1 MRHTLRRML
10 AYKVM
15 AIVLLASMGCSM
27 LQGVQATPSPENGVT
42 ATPAISANPQLVD
55 VDTGTTT
62 DVAFISGENGGDE
75 DGRDGFTISLSEGSS
90 TPQEI
95 IPIEPVQG
103 DPLTS
108 EEIEI
113 LLARLPELEMGVDD
127 QQEFFIPPDLL
138 PPPRPGET
146 IDLVFPPDDDTTAPD
161 EVVSGPLE
169 VLRYSPE
176 GEISVAPF
184 IAITFNQPMVPLAT
198 LQQLREQEVPVQV
211 TPSLP
216 GSWRWVGTKTL
227 AFYYDSDLIDRLP
240 KATEYTVVVP
250 AGTRSANGGEL
261 AQEVRWTFTTPAPVL
276 VNSYPYSH
284 EPQDLEPVFFAL
296 FDQRID
302 PAAVLPFINA
312 SADDRGFSIRLAT
325 EDEIT
330 GEETVAS
337 LVASAPEGRWI
348 AFKAVYALPKDSLIQ
363 VKFQSGMPSAEG
375 ELITQVDQAYSFR
388 TYAPLNVVDYGCS
401 WWGRDCYPL
410 QPFFIEFNNPLDAEA
425 YQENMISIDPPI
437 AGAVVNVVGNTIT
450 IRGATV
456 ASTNYYVTVDA
467 SLPDVFGQTL
477 GRDEKLTFQ
486 VGKAE
491 ALLIGPNTSL
501 VTVDPYAQMPGL
513 SVYSITYPS
522 LQVEVYAVQPTDW
535 LGYKE
540 YLRDYGYNER
550 DITPPGQRVVQQ
562 KIDLSGKTEQLA
574 ETFIDLSDVM
584 EGEFGHFIVIVKPP
598 KGFFEEERWW
608 ETVHAWVQVTQIGVD
623 AFVDHSEMVV
633 WATDLKDGTPLSG
646 VNLADGGRSL
656 GQRTDAEGIARFALP
671 NDGIA
676 YLVATLGD
684 DSAILPRSTN
694 TWYDDSW
701 VPRPPVDMLRWY
713 VFDDRAMYK
722 PGEEVHL
729 KGWLRIIGAGQ
740 AGDVMLP
747 GSRVNAMNYVVTG
760 PLGNEIVNGQVTVD
774 DFGGFDLAFT
784 VPENANLGYAYVSLT
799 ANGDLGRVDS
809 LSYNHGFQ
817 IQEFRRPEFEVQA
830 GNETSGPYYNDEFAI
845 TVVSANYYAGG
856 PLPNAEV
863 TWNVNAEETNYQP
876 PNWPEF
882 FFGEWTPWWWY
893 DWYWYGGNGTGQTR
907 QVFEGRTD
915 ASGDHF
921 LRLDFDGEG
930 VQRPQSVLAEA
941 VVMDVNR
948 QAWSGST
955 SLMVHPAE
963 TYVGMRSERYF
974 VERGTPIE
982 VDLIVTDID
991 GNVISSRPVTVTA
1004 ERMQWKFERGSWR
1017 EVGTDAQV
1025 CEFVSGAEP
1034 SSCEFQTE
1042 LGGKYQITALVS
1054 DEAGRE
1060 NRTRLTRWVSGGE
1073 RAPSRGIEQETVTLI
1088 PDKEFYEPG
1097 DVAEILVQSPFG
1109 AGEGLLTV
1117 SRSGILYTERF
1128 TMTEDSTI
1136 LRIPVEDA
1144 YIPNFVIQVDLAGSA
1159 QRLDDE
1165 GNQIEGLPPRPAFA
1179 VGSLS
1184 LSVPPLN
1191 RQLTVTAEAEESRV
1205 VPGAETS
1212 IAIEVL
1218 DASGAPVE
1226 NASLAVVVVDEAIL
1240 SLTNYQLSDPLAA
1253 FYFTR
1258 YADVSSTYGRA
1269 SILLVDPMS
1278 FSAEIRQELMETP
1291 GFGGGAMDE
1300 AVEESVEMEAMP
1312 SAMAEDSMA
1321 KEAAD
1326 GEDAAIMLRTD
1337 FNPLALFSPDVRT
1350 DEEGRA
1356 VVAVK
1361 MPDNLTRYRIMVV
1374 AVDEGGTLFGSG
1386 ESNLTARLPLMVRPS
1401 APRFLNFG
1409 DVFALPVVL
1418 QNQTD
1423 EDMTVEV
1430 IAAATNLTFTQDQG
1444 VRVVVPANDRV
1455 EVRFPV
1461 ETVLAGTAQV
1471 MIAAVS
1477 GDYGDAALLSLPVY
1491 TPATGEAFAVYGV
1504 VDDGS
1509 VVQPLARPQDV
1520 FAQYGGLEITTSS
1533 TALQALTDAVLYL
1546 ATYPFDSSEQMA
1558 SRILGIAALREV
1570 LAAFEAEG
1578 LPSPEEME
1586 ASIERDVERL
1596 SAMQNYDGGFPYW
1609 RRGNESIPFHT
1620 VHVAHALQ
1628 RAREMG
1634 FEVPENTWN
1643 QVLNYITYIEEYYP
1657 YWYSE
1662 QARYTISAY
1671 ALYVRMRM
1679 GDPDAPK
1686 AAALLEDAGVE
1697 GISLDGLA
1705 FVWQVL
1711 AQDGGYESELEA
1723 IRRQVNNRAVETA
1736 GAANFTTGYSD
1747 DDYVLLHSNR
1757 RTDAL
1762 LLDALIN
1769 DNPQSDLIPK
1779 VVNGLMAHRTRGH
1792 WGNTQE
1798 NVFVLL
1804 ALHRYFQTYE
1814 TVEPDFVA
1822 RIWLGET
1829 YAGANEFEGYST
1841 DYQRINIPMQYLM
1854 ENMSAEEL
1862 QDLVIQKDGD
1872 GRLYYRLG
1880 LRYAPTD
1887 LKLPPEE
1894 MGFVVQRVYEAVDDP
1909 DDVRLGEDG
1918 VWYIK
1923 AGARV
1928 RVRLT
1933 MVSANRRYHV
1943 ALVDPLPAGLE
1954 IINPAL
1960 AVSETIPAD
1969 PDSPQEGWWWWRWY
1983 QHQNLRDERVE
1994 VFTQLLWEGVYEYT
2008 YVTRATTPGRFVAP
2022 PAKAEEMYSPEVFGR
2037 SAGDIVVI
2045 E

>member
-1 MRHTLRRML
+1 
-10 AYKVM
+10 
-15 AIVLLASMGCSM
+15 
-27 LQGVQATPSPENGVT
+27 
-42 ATPAISANPQLVD
+42 
-55 VDTGTTT
+55 
-62 DVAFISGENGGDE
+62 
-75 DGRDGFTISLSEGSS
+75 
-90 TPQEI
+90 
-95 IPIEPVQG
+95 
-103 DPLTS
+103 
-108 EEIEI
+108 
-113 LLARLPELEMGVDD
+113 
-127 QQEFFIPPDLL
+127 
-138 PPPRPGET
+138 
-146 IDLVFPPDDDTTAPD
+146 
-161 EVVSGPLE
+161 
-169 VLRYSPE
+169 
-176 GEISVAPF
+176 
-184 IAITFNQPMVPLAT
+184 
-198 LQQLREQEVPVQV
+198 
-211 TPSLP
+211 
-216 GSWRWVGTKTL
+216 
-227 AFYYDSDLIDRLP
+227 
-240 KATEYTVVVP
+240 
-250 AGTRSANGGEL
+250 
-261 AQEVRWTFTTPAPVL
+261 
-276 VNSYPYSH
+276 
-284 EPQDLEPVFFAL
+284 
-296 FDQRID
+296 
-302 PAAVLPFINA
+302 
-312 SADDRGFSIRLAT
+312 
-325 EDEIT
+325 
-330 GEETVAS
+330 
-337 LVASAPEGRWI
+337 
-348 AFKAVYALPKDSLIQ
+348 
-363 VKFQSGMPSAEG
+363 
-375 ELITQVDQAYSFR
+375 
-388 TYAPLNVVDYGCS
+388 
-401 WWGRDCYPL
+401 
-410 QPFFIEFNNPLDAEA
+410 
-425 YQENMISIDPPI
+425 MISIDPPI
-437 AGAVVNVVGNTIT
+437 AGAVVNVVGRTIT

-456 ASTNYYVTVDA
+456 ASTNYYVTIDE

-501 VTVDPYAQMPGL
+501 VTVDPYAQIPGL

-535 LGYKE
+535 LAYKE

-550 DITPPGQRVVQQ
+550 NITPPGQRVIQQ
-562 KIDLSGKTEQLA
+562 RIDLSGKTEQLA
-574 ETFIDLSDVM
+574 ETLIDLSDVM

-646 VNLADGGRSL
+646 VNLADSGRSL

-676 YLVATLGD
+676 YLVATQGD
-684 DSAILPRSTN
+684 DSAILPRSTS

-722 PGEEVHL
+722 PYEEVHL

-740 AGDVMLP
+740 TGDVMLP
-747 GSRVNAMNYVVTG
+747 GNRVTGMNYTVTD

-774 DFGGFDLAFT
+774 AFGGFDLAFT
-784 VPENANLGYAYVSLT
+784 IPENANLGYAYVTLT
-799 ANGDLGRVDS
+799 ANGNLGKVDS
-809 LSYNHGFQ
+809 LSYSHEFQ

-830 GNETSGPYYNDEFAI
+830 GNETIGPYYNGEFAI

-863 TWNVNAEETNYQP
+863 TWNVRAEETNYQP

-893 DWYWYGGNGTGQTR
+893 DWYWYGGSGNAQSW

-930 VQRPQSVLAEA
+930 VQRPQSVIAEA

-991 GNVISSRPVTVTA
+991 GNVISGRPVTVTA
-1004 ERMQWKFERGSWR
+1004 ERMEWKFERGSWR
-1017 EVGTDAQV
+1017 EVGADAQE
-1025 CEFVSGAEP
+1025 CELVSGAEP

-1054 DEAGRE
+1054 DESGRE
-1060 NRTRLTRWVSGGE
+1060 NRTRLTRWVSGGQG
-1073 RAPSRGIEQETVTLI
+1073 APSRGIEQEAVTLI

-1117 SRSGILYTERF
+1117 SRSGVLYTERF

-1159 QRLDDE
+1159 QRLDDQ
-1165 GNQIEGLPPRPAFA
+1165 GNEIEGLPPRPAFA

-1184 LSVPPLN
+1184 LSVPPLS
-1191 RQLTVTAEAEESRV
+1191 RQLTVTAMAEESRV

-1212 IAIEVL
+1212 IAVEVL
-1218 DASGAPVE
+1218 DSNGSPVE
-1226 NASLAVVVVDEAIL
+1226 KASLAVVVVDEAIL

-1253 FYFTR
+1253 FYFIR

-1278 FSAEIRQELMETP
+1278 FSAEIRQELMATP
-1291 GFGGGAMDE
+1291 GLGGEVM
-1300 AVEESVEMEAMP
+1300 EESVAMDAMP
-1312 SAMAEDSMA
+1312 SAEAEDSMT
-1321 KEAAD
+1321 KEAAA

-1350 DEEGRA
+1350 DANGRA
-1356 VVAVK
+1356 VVSVK

-1386 ESNLTARLPLMVRPS
+1386 ESSLTARLPLMVRPS

-1409 DVFALPVVL
+1409 DAFDLPVVL

-1430 IAAATNLTFTQDQG
+1430 IAAVTNLAFTQDQG
-1444 VRVVVPANDRV
+1444 VRVLVPANDRV
-1455 EVRFPV
+1455 EVRFPA

-1477 GDYGDAALLSLPVY
+1477 GDYSDAAKISLPVY

-1504 VDDGS
+1504 VDEGS
-1509 VVQPLARPQDV
+1509 VAQPLARPQDV
-1520 FAQYGGLEITTSS
+1520 FSQYGGLEITTSS

-1546 ATYPFDSSEQMA
+1546 STYPFDSSEQMA

-1570 LAAFEAEG
+1570 LAAFEADG

-1586 ASIERDVERL
+1586 AAITRDIERL
-1596 SAMQNYDGGFPYW
+1596 SAMQNYDGGYPYW
-1609 RRGNESIPFHT
+1609 RRGSESIPFHT

-1634 FEVPENTWN
+1634 YEVPENTWN
-1643 QVLNYITYIEEYYP
+1643 QVLNYITYIENYYP
-1657 YWYSE
+1657 YWYSQ
-1662 QARYTISAY
+1662 QARWTISAY

-1686 AAALLEDAGVE
+1686 AAALLDDAGVE

-1705 FVWQVL
+1705 FIWQVL
-1711 AQDGGYESELEA
+1711 AQDGSYESELDA
-1723 IRRQVNNRAVETA
+1723 IRRHVNNRAVETA

-1747 DDYVLLHSNR
+1747 NDYVLLHSNR

-1829 YAGANEFEGYST
+1829 YAGASEFEGYST

-1854 ENMSAEEL
+1854 ENMSADEL
-1862 QDLVIQKDGD
+1862 QDLIIQKDGD

-1887 LKLPPEE
+1887 LQLPPDE

-1923 AGARV
+1923 AGTRV

-1933 MVSANRRYHV
+1933 MVAANRRYHV

-1954 IINPAL
+1954 VINPAL
-1960 AVSETIPAD
+1960 EVSETIPAD
-1969 PDSPQEGWWWWRWY
+1969 PGSAQEGWWWWRWY

>member
-1 MRHTLRRML
+1 
-10 AYKVM
+10 
-15 AIVLLASMGCSM
+15 
-27 LQGVQATPSPENGVT
+27 
-42 ATPAISANPQLVD
+42 
-55 VDTGTTT
+55 
-62 DVAFISGENGGDE
+62 
-75 DGRDGFTISLSEGSS
+75 GSS

-103 DPLTS
+103 DPLTP

-250 AGTRSANGGEL
+250 AGTQSASGGEL
-261 AQEVRWTFTTPAPVL
+261 AQEVRWTFTTLAPVL

-284 EPQDLEPVFFAL
+284 EPQGLEPVFFAL

-325 EDEIT
+325 DEEIAA
-330 GEETVAS
+330 EEGVAS
-337 LVASAPEGRWI
+337 LAESAPEGRWI
-348 AFKAVYALPKDSLIQ
+348 AFKAAYALPKDSLIQ
-363 VKFQSGMPSAEG
+363 VEFQSGMPSAEG
-375 ELITQVDQAYSFR
+375 ELTTQVDQAYSFR
-388 TYAPLNVVDYGCS
+388 TYAPLKVLDYGCS

-425 YQENMISIDPPI
+425 YQESMISIDPPI

-456 ASTNYYVTVDA
+456 ASTNYYVTIDE

-477 GRDEKLTFQ
+477 GRDEKFTFE

-491 ALLIGPNTSL
+491 ALLIGPDSGL
-501 VTVDPYAQMPGL
+501 VTVDPYAQTPGL

-522 LQVEVYAVQPTDW
+522 LGVDVYAVETGDW
-535 LGYKE
+535 LAYKE
-540 YLRDYGYNER
+540 YLRDYSNNER
-550 DITPPGQRVVQQ
+550 AITPPGTRVIQQ

-584 EGEFGHFIVIVKPP
+584 EGEFAHFIVIVKPP

-646 VNLADGGRSL
+646 VNLADSGSSL
-656 GQRTDAEGIARFALP
+656 GERTDAEGIARFALP

-684 DSAILPRSTN
+684 DSAILPRSAN
-694 TWYDDSW
+694 IWYDDSW
-701 VPRPPVDMLRWY
+701 VPRPPVDSLRWF

-747 GSRVNAMNYVVTG
+747 GNRLNATSYVVTD
-760 PLGNEIVNGQVTVD
+760 PLGNEIVSGQAEVD
-774 DFGGFDLAFT
+774 AFGGFDLSFT
-784 VPENANLGYAYVSLT
+784 IPENANLGYAYVTLT
-799 ANGDLGRVDS
+799 ANGNLGSVDR
-809 LSYNHGFQ
+809 LSYNHEFQ

-830 GNETSGPYYNDEFAI
+830 GNETSGPYYNGEFAI

-893 DWYWYGGNGTGQTR
+893 DWYWYGGSGKGQTW

-921 LRLDFDGEG
+921 LRLDFEGDG
-930 VQRPQSVLAEA
+930 VQRPQSVIAEA

-991 GNVISSRPVTVTA
+991 GNVISGRPVTVTA

-1017 EVGTDAQV
+1017 EVGADAQV
-1025 CEFVSGAEP
+1025 CEIVSGAEP

-1060 NRTRLTRWVSGGE
+1060 NHTRLTRWVSGGE

-1165 GNQIEGLPPRPAFA
+1165 GNEIEGLPPRPAFA
-1179 VGSLS
+1179 VGSLA

-1218 DASGAPVE
+1218 DASGEPVE

-1258 YADVSSTYGRA
+1258 YADVNSTYARA

-1278 FSAEIRQELMETP
+1278 FSAEIRQELMATP

-1300 AVEESVEMEAMP
+1300 AVEQPVEMEAMP

-1321 KEAAD
+1321 KEASD

-1350 DEEGRA
+1350 DEDGRA
-1356 VVAVK
+1356 VVSVK

-1409 DVFALPVVL
+1409 DVFELPVVL

-1430 IAAATNLTFTQDQG
+1430 VAAATNLAFTKDQG
-1444 VRVVVPANDRV
+1444 VRVLVPANDRV
-1455 EVRFPV
+1455 EVRFPA

-1509 VVQPLARPQDV
+1509 VAQPLARPQDV

-1546 ATYPFDSSEQMA
+1546 STYPFDSSEQMA

-1570 LAAFEAEG
+1570 LAAFEADG

-1586 ASIERDVERL
+1586 ASITRDVERL

-1609 RRGNESIPFHT
+1609 RRSSESIPFHT

-1634 FEVPENTWN
+1634 YEVPENTWN
-1643 QVLNYITYIEEYYP
+1643 QVLNYITYIENYYP
-1657 YWYSE
+1657 YWYSQ
-1662 QARYTISAY
+1662 QARWTISAY

-1711 AQDGGYESELEA
+1711 VQDGGFESELEA
-1723 IRRQVNNRAVETA
+1723 IRRHVNNRAVETA

-1822 RIWLGET
+1822 RIWLGDI
-1829 YAGANEFEGYST
+1829 YAGSSEFEGYST

-1854 ENMSAEEL
+1854 DNMSAEEL
-1862 QDLVIQKDGD
+1862 QDLIIQKDGD

-1887 LKLPPEE
+1887 LQLPPEE

-1909 DDVRLGEDG
+1909 DDVRLGQDG

-1928 RVRLT
+1928 RVR
-1933 MVSANRRYHV
+1933 
-1943 ALVDPLPAGLE
+1943 
-1954 IINPAL
+1954 
-1960 AVSETIPAD
+1960 
-1969 PDSPQEGWWWWRWY
+1969 
-1983 QHQNLRDERVE
+1983 
-1994 VFTQLLWEGVYEYT
+1994 
-2008 YVTRATTPGRFVAP
+2008 
-2022 PAKAEEMYSPEVFGR
+2022 
-2037 SAGDIVVI
+2037 
-2045 E
+2045 